1 MNIIHY
7 IYILYNYYNNI
18 LSYMDN
24 NIIIYLYIYITMNVY
39 KIYTFSI
46 S

>member
-24 NIIIYLYIYITMNVY
+24 NIIIYLYIYNNECIQN
-39 KIYTFSI
+39 IYI
-46 S
+46 QH